1 MHDALNNTD
10 FMGVTV
16 CVAEGSL
23 VFRTVFELSPY
34 LTPTLHKTHLLCE
47 TMGLSG

>member
-16 CVAEGSL
+16 CVAEDFTCLS
-23 VFRTVFELSPY
+23 ELSSNSY
-34 LTPTLHKTHLLCE
+34 HA
-47 TMGLSG
+47 

>member
-23 VFRTVFELSPY
+23 VFQNCLRNSY
-34 LTPTLHKTHLLCE
+34 HA
-47 TMGLSG
+47 